1 MTALADRRRRRTLT
15 MLLFTVLVMGAIP
28 VLGYVGVRAVLDSTG
43 GKDAQAGV
51 LPVQEFP
58 DTPAALFVTVD
69 SEGVLAS
76 ATVFVLAPSG
86 AGGSIISVPVNS
98 DVGFT
103 DSSRQ
108 SLQGVY
114 AAGGLEA
121 TALQVESLLLVT
133 INHSAE
139 ADLQQAAGLLL
150 AYEPFTVDLAT
161 EVSNG
166 STGGEAD
173 SIAAGTGV
181 LDAANAAKVLTYGAG
196 IGEETIRKANLE
208 ALWAGVAAAVGTG
221 QPVASSVPGTDQPP
235 VSFDDFVNRFF
246 SSSVQSRGLSTVALT
261 AAQNPDELDIVQLDR
276 SEAVFVFASIAPGS
290 MSAPGL
296 GPIIRIEAP
305 PGYDLQVKLT
315 LDKLLFLAA
324 NVVSVDTSSA
334 PQPDTIFFV
343 PDEVDRIRAQTTD
356 VIFGEIVFG
365 EPTVRVSGVDVTI
378 VLGIDYLGSVET

>member
-139 ADLQQAAGLLL
+139 ADLQQAAGFLL

-166 STGGEAD
+166 STGEAD
-173 SIAAGTGV
+173 SIAAGTVV

-208 ALWAGVAAAVGTG
+208 ALWVGVAAAVGTG
-221 QPVASSVPGTDQPP
+221 QPVASAVPGTAQPP
-235 VSFDDFVNRFF
+235 VSFDDFVNRLF

-296 GPIIRIEAP
+296 GPIIRVEAP
-305 PGYDLQVKLT
+305 SGYDLQVKLT

-343 PDEVDRIRAQTTD
+343 PDEANRIRAQTTD

-378 VLGIDYLGSVET
+378 VLGIDYLESVET

>member
-58 DTPAALFVTVD
+58 DTPAALFVT
-69 SEGVLAS
+69 
-76 ATVFVLAPSG
+76 
-86 AGGSIISVPVNS
+86 SVPVNS

-139 ADLQQAAGLLL
+139 ADLQQAAGFLL

-166 STGGEAD
+166 STGEAD
-173 SIAAGTGV
+173 SIAAGTVV

-208 ALWAGVAAAVGTG
+208 ALWVGVAAAVGTG
-221 QPVASSVPGTDQPP
+221 QPVASAVPGTAQPP
-235 VSFDDFVNRFF
+235 VSFDDFVNRLF

-296 GPIIRIEAP
+296 GPIIRVEAP
-305 PGYDLQVKLT
+305 SGYDLQVKLT

-343 PDEVDRIRAQTTD
+343 PDEANRIRAQTTD

-378 VLGIDYLGSVET
+378 VLGIDYLESVET